1 MFLLKL
7 TASIRRLIK
16 NTEKN
21 FLNIFETAEPA
32 SNADEAIKEIQNNM
46 KELIDSLDKNYEIV
60 EKTVDEFNQYLGAS
74 NITSLTS
81 INVNERINIK
91 LYLMIAVV
99 LFLICGC
106 LGAILLGRMQD
117 FIEYLMYMDRKTKL
131 PNRAKCDMLINQ
143 YEKKTVA

>member
-1 MFLLKL
+1 
-7 TASIRRLIK
+7 
-16 NTEKN
+16 
-21 FLNIFETAEPA
+21 
-32 SNADEAIKEIQNNM
+32 M

-117 FIEYLMYMDRKTKL
+117 F
-131 PNRAKCDMLINQ
+131 N
-143 YEKKTVA
+143 

>member
-1 MFLLKL
+1 
-7 TASIRRLIK
+7 
-16 NTEKN
+16 
-21 FLNIFETAEPA
+21 
-32 SNADEAIKEIQNNM
+32 M

-106 LGAILLGRMQD
+106 LGAIFARSYAGL
-117 FIEYLMYMDRKTKL
+117 Y
-131 PNRAKCDMLINQ
+131 
-143 YEKKTVA
+143 